1 MWPASEVEG
10 QLHKSLNHW
19 DIKLSN
25 FKLLS
30 EETNILYLI
39 NTVEE
44 EKYVLRLTNPWSC
57 HGPDEV
63 EAELQWLLA
72 LRRDC
77 DIPLREPIVTPSGKR
92 FIQIDGPSKDES
104 YLATVFRFVEG
115 QELGDNMSL
124 QSAERWGKLT
134 ATLHRH
140 AATLPIP
147 EGLKLRQ
154 ARSTFTY
161 CEPEFPIVEEE
172 LITKVN
178 PELGVTAER
187 AARYAEL
194 ARRMDEEI
202 QSLWD
207 TQEPPRLIHNDLHPW
222 NILIHNEELIPID
235 FEDLQVGYP
244 IQDIAV
250 ALFYV
255 AWDERGP
262 ELVQHFRRGYEE
274 LEPWPEQHPKQLQ
287 RLMLT
292 RNLALMNF
300 LMNAPDAETRAQT
313 PDYLNRM
320 DARLEASDAW

>member
-1 MWPASEVEG
+1 MWPASEVEA

-77 DIPLREPIVTPSGKR
+77 DIPLREPVVTPPGKR
-92 FIQIDGPSKDES
+92 FIQIDGPSNEES
-104 YLATVFRFVEG
+104 YLATVFRFAEG
-115 QELGDNMSL
+115 QELGDDMSL
-124 QSAERWGKLT
+124 HQLT
-134 ATLHRH
+134 NGANLQQPFIDMLRH
-140 AATLPIP
+140 YPFQEAQAAP
-147 EGLKLRQ
+147 

-178 PELGVTAER
+178 PELGVTADR
-187 AARYAEL
+187 AARYTEL
-194 ARRMDEEI
+194 ARQMDEEI

-222 NILIHNEELIPID
+222 NILIHNEELTPID
-235 FEDLQVGYP
+235 FEDVQVGYP

-262 ELVQHFRRGYEE
+262 ELVQHF
-274 LEPWPEQHPKQLQ
+274 Q
-287 RLMLT
+287 
-292 RNLALMNF
+292 
-300 LMNAPDAETRAQT
+300 
-313 PDYLNRM
+313 
-320 DARLEASDAW
+320 AWL